1 MPGVSFGSGPAFRL
15 RNDYAGEAAKMRFGK
30 RLREP
35 NTQSSSAGAVRR
47 SRKSTLQSRDRM
59 GYEGIW

>member
-1 MPGVSFGSGPAFRL
+1 
-15 RNDYAGEAAKMRFGK
+15 MRFGK

-35 NTQSSSAGAVRR
+35 NTQSSSAAAVRR